1 MKLDVHGS
9 VHHCTIHKKNPTRS
23 NSVSKFYYSIFIW
36 SSTCF
41 GWHTAHRQEPKT
53 ALAVSGFAYVEGCWT
68 CGCWTQSSNY
78 TSNNLPRTQNQR
90 LLVRFRLLIMGG
102 VSPETCWASYKYKII
117 KFWYTVLSCWIFLD
131 EFHMKRLSKFTK
143 SLIYDPGL
151 QPDLQ
156 LPIPCELTCLMFLSC
171 LFLFI
176 YLTTILHTRISKCI
190 ENDVDGQYRGQF

>member
-1 MKLDVHGS
+1 
-9 VHHCTIHKKNPTRS
+9 
-23 NSVSKFYYSIFIW
+23 
-36 SSTCF
+36 
-41 GWHTAHRQEPKT
+41 
-53 ALAVSGFAYVEGCWT
+53 
-68 CGCWTQSSNY
+68 
-78 TSNNLPRTQNQR
+78 
-90 LLVRFRLLIMGG
+90 
-102 VSPETCWASYKYKII
+102 
-117 KFWYTVLSCWIFLD
+117 
-131 EFHMKRLSKFTK
+131 MKRLSKFTK